1 MEKKSNLDILGGKKK
16 EEQGILVQLLDIQI
30 FMSTYYITWRIP
42 FSQNLILFKFLH
54 LPFLI

>member
-1 MEKKSNLDILGGKKK
+1 MEKKSNLDILGGRKKK

-42 FSQNLILFKFLH
+42 FSQNLI
-54 LPFLI
+54 